1 MLLVQAL
8 GDLGAPAGPI
18 AKSEEEL
25 RGLIQKGERS
35 YYPFDLRAGSGPQN
49 VGPVRLELVQG
60 LPAEQQYSLVVHSPE
75 REIEKRRRGLYQAVQ
90 FYLPGVDAPCEIVVY
105 GIEANRVR
113 GYLSTPKGIEA
124 PPPAATPA
132 PVPTPTPTPAPA
144 PAAEP
149 VTFRKVADVPASE
162 RARAAELLQS
172 ISGRSGAQ
180 SVKLPEMAEI
190 EIGKRLAKE
199 LERQAQVLDDPVV
212 AEYVNR
218 IGQNVVRN
226 SEVRFPIT
234 IKVVNSEVLEVVTLP
249 GGFLYVSAALVPALD
264 SEAQLAGLLGHCLG
278 HLEARHH
285 ARHRLERVPSLERF
299 WSIALSE
306 AEEAEADQLGLTYLC
321 KAGYDPGGY
330 ASAWERLTGVLKQ
343 RRERAAV
350 RYLSHLAIG
359 ERAVKVQQ
367 LTEALLA
374 LKPEY
379 LVTTEEFRQM
389 QQRLARWK

>member
-1 MLLVQAL
+1 
-8 GDLGAPAGPI
+8 
-18 AKSEEEL
+18 
-25 RGLIQKGERS
+25 
-35 YYPFDLRAGSGPQN
+35 
-49 VGPVRLELVQG
+49 VRLELVQG
-60 LPAEQQYSLVVHSPE
+60 LPAEQQYSLVVHTRE

-113 GYLSTPKGIEA
+113 GYLSTPKWKDV
-124 PPPAATPA
+124 PPPVAA
-132 PVPTPTPTPAPA
+132 PTPA

-190 EIGKRLAKE
+190 EIGKRLAEE

-306 AEEAEADQLGLTYLC
+306 AEEAEADQLGLTYLY